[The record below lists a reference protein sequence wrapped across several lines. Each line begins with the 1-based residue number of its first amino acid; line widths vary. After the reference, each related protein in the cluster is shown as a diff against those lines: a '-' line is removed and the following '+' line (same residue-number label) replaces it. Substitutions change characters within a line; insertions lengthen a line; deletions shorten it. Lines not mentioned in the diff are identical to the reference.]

1 MPILT
6 KATLLSTLIPNTIP
20 SDLISTFRVDI
31 DVATCGRISP
41 LNALNFLI
49 NSFDSDIITIDYK
62 VRGFTR
68 NIEGGK
74 CFIDH
79 QIQSIQSFIDP
90 EILKEYVAVDLNLY
104 QSNTFH
110 TKMMVKEIVL
120 EEYLFN
126 QDVSEIPA
134 EKQQQIVEMLEKE
147 MVEIFHGMNIY

>member
-1 MPILT
+1 M
-6 KATLLSTLIPNTIP
+6 KAGNASSITGP
-20 SDLISTFRVDI
+20 VDSELH
-31 DVATCGRISP
+31 RS
-41 LNALNFLI
+41 
-49 NSFDSDIITIDYK
+49 
-62 VRGFTR
+62 R
-68 NIEGGK
+68 
-74 CFIDH
+74 
-79 QIQSIQSFIDP
+79 
-90 EILKEYVAVDLNLY
+90 ILKEYVAVDLNLY